1 MLSDCSSSQ
10 LETLPQA
17 QNQGLSSQG
26 YLLSCSNAR
35 GGTRALPASLFRDV
49 MGGKGG
55 GEGACRPA
63 PCVTW
68 PICCVYCLWTN
79 CPYVFLLYSSAW
91 GVKVFAGEGGGGSD
105 VGGCQRCEVLNLGGW
120 LGGQEMRGLGL
131 VGGGGASGEAACSM
145 RRFDVCSLFV
155 RGGRERQRG
164 GGGGGPSLGRMALI
178 PVSIL
183 VMVRV
188 EA

>member
-1 MLSDCSSSQ
+1 MCFCYIPLHG
-10 LETLPQA
+10 
-17 QNQGLSSQG
+17 GLKF
-26 YLLSCSNAR
+26 LL
-35 GGTRALPASLFRDV
+35 
-49 MGGKGG
+49 GKG
-55 GEGACRPA
+55 
-63 PCVTW
+63 V
-68 PICCVYCLWTN
+68 
-79 CPYVFLLYSSAW
+79 
-91 GVKVFAGEGGGGSD
+91 GGGSV
-105 VGGCQRCEVLNLGGW
+105 VGGCRRCEGLHLGGW

-131 VGGGGASGEAACSM
+131 VGGGGACGGAACSM